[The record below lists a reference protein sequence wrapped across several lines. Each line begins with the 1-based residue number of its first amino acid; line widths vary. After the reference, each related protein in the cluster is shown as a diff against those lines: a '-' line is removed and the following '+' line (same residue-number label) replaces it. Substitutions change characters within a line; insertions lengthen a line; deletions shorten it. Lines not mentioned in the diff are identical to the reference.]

1 MPFSLTTLAAA
12 TTGETVLGVLLII
25 VLLGGVGILLSLPW
39 IDWFRQE
46 LKYINTEI
54 ERNKDNPKEQARWIR
69 RKKRLWKSVIPFV
82 KYE

>member
-1 MPFSLTTLAAA
+1 MPFSLTTLAA

-54 ERNKDNPKEQARWIR
+54 ERNKDNPKEQARWLR

>member
-1 MPFSLTTLAAA
+1 MTYPMTVMAYYA
-12 TTGETVLGVLLII
+12 GEKVLGVLLII
-25 VLLGGVGILLSLPW
+25 VLLGVVALLFSLPY

-54 ERNKDNPKEQARWIR
+54 ERNATNKREQERWKR
-69 RKKRLWKSVIPFV
+69 RKKRLLMSLLPGI